1 MCIHEHKASRNT
13 KKQGNIALMNEKKK
27 KTFSVTNRK
36 EIEIYEVHA
45 ENSK

>member
-27 KTFSVTNRK
+27 TFSVTNRK

>member
-1 MCIHEHKASRNT
+1 MCIHEHKAARNT

-27 KTFSVTNRK
+27 FSVTNRK